1 MERSLRLR
9 KDYDVRAARSGGRS
23 YPDGPL
29 VAKIRPNGLDP
40 AQNRYTAVASKKVGK
55 AHDRNRCKRLVREAL
70 RHLHPRIAPGHDVV
84 IVIRGGV
91 AELTGYPV
99 AHQAL
104 ERIFTRA
111 KLLAPAPPP
120 PDPAVA
126 GSEPPPSP
134 APAIGHA
141 AEQTSAPKVGEPN
154 VDSRPTA
161 ADPAPS
167 PVPAADPA

>member
-9 KDYDVRAARSGGRS
+9 KDYDVRTARSGGRS

-29 VAKIRPNGLDP
+29 VAKIRPNALDP

-70 RHLHPRIAPGHDVV
+70 RHLHPRLTPGHDIV

-99 AHQAL
+99 AREAL
-104 ERIFTRA
+104 ERIFARA
-111 KLLAPAPPP
+111 KILAPAPHPP
-120 PDPAVA
+120 APDLPAPDLPA
-126 GSEPPPSP
+126 GASTVDASTVDASP
-134 APAIGHA
+134 AA
-141 AEQTSAPKVGEPN
+141 S
-154 VDSRPTA
+154 
-161 ADPAPS
+161 
-167 PVPAADPA
+167 

>member
-29 VAKIRPNGLDP
+29 VAKIRPNALEP

-70 RHLHPRIAPGHDVV
+70 RHLHPRLTPGHDIV

-91 AELTGYPV
+91 TELTGYPV
-99 AHQAL
+99 AQQAL

-120 PDPAVA
+120 PDPAV
-126 GSEPPPSP
+126 P
-134 APAIGHA
+134 
-141 AEQTSAPKVGEPN
+141 TS
-154 VDSRPTA
+154 T
-161 ADPAPS
+161 S
-167 PVPAADPA
+167 PVPDSAPEVPEVVEEPLAGSRSAPAEPAESPTHDALTASESP